1 MRITAITG
9 GIGTGKSVVS
19 EILRTMGYPVYDC
32 DSRAKH
38 LMDSD
43 ENIKNEIAAQIC
55 RDAIDSEGHIDRRRL
70 SEVVF
75 ADAEMLRRLNAIV
88 HGAVRN
94 DFIAWTEATDAD
106 MVWVETAILYESGFD
121 RLVNAIWEVTAPEH
135 LRIRRVMRR
144 NALTADQVRARI
156 RAQHRPT
163 EQSQSNSHHTEQSN
177 VNADYKR
184 VSIIVNDDVQPM
196 LPQILSLI

>member
-184 VSIIVNDDVQPM
+184 VSIIVNDEVQPM

>member
-19 EILRTMGYPVYDC
+19 EILRAMGYPVYDC

-184 VSIIVNDDVQPM
+184 VSIIVNDEVQPM